1 VDEISCPCATIPQRA
16 KARQWIPSEV
26 NFTIPNDKVI
36 VFNPRAISMQVRN
49 FVRRQKWRLRPVKRL
64 VLPARSLNRAV
75 LESVG
80 AFWGRIPPHLALS
93 TLAYAS
99 EHTEIS
105 VREIHPAE
113 VVRLPPHPFRTHT
126 TFGELKA
133 APTFVFEI
141 PNVNFWAH
149 YGGAVVTADNVL
161 LADLSPEVW
170 GPANHPIFSRW
181 RLPKSELLNGRIA
194 IAVTPEA
201 DGNYYHWLLD
211 LLPRVLLLKHATQNF
226 SNYDTLLLN
235 GSRANY
241 ERETLT
247 ALEVP
252 PEKIRFV
259 NSRDRFQ
266 IASAVF
272 SCLDINVVAPWKVR
286 GLRHLA
292 SPVPSNERCR
302 PLYLSRARAAV
313 RRIANEKE
321 LSEVLRQ
328 HDFEILEAETLSFRE
343 QADLFAHASVIVA
356 PHGAALAN
364 TVFCQP
370 GTRVVE
376 ISTRAG
382 YRDWYWQ
389 LGTVAGLSYE
399 VLEAQPTRSFSGP
412 NENADMIVSREDL
425 ARLLERI

>member
-1 VDEISCPCATIPQRA
+1 M
-16 KARQWIPSEV
+16 
-26 NFTIPNDKVI
+26 I

-49 FVRRQKWRLRPVKRL
+49 FVRRHKWRLRPLKRL
-64 VLPARSLNRAV
+64 VLPARSVKRAA
-75 LESVG
+75 LESIG
-80 AFWGRIPPHLALS
+80 AFWGQIPPRFELS
-93 TLAYAS
+93 TLDYAS

-105 VREIHPAE
+105 VREIHSAE
-113 VVRLPPHPFRTHT
+113 VVRLPPHPFRTHRS
-126 TFGELKA
+126 FGELKVVPA
-133 APTFVFEI
+133 FVFEI

-149 YGGAVVTADNVL
+149 YGGAVVTADNAL

-170 GPANHPIFSRW
+170 GPANRPIFSRW
-181 RLPKSELLNGRIA
+181 HPPKSELLNGRIA

-201 DGNYYHWLLD
+201 GANYYHWLLD

-247 ALEVP
+247 VLEVP

-259 NSRDRFQ
+259 DSRDRFH

-272 SCLDINVVAPWKVR
+272 PSMDINVIAPWKVH
-286 GLRHLA
+286 GLRDLA
-292 SPVPSNERCR
+292 SSGKPSQHRS
-302 PLYLSRARAAV
+302 LYLSRTRAAV

-321 LSEVLRQ
+321 ILEILRQ
-328 HDFEILEAETLSFRE
+328 RNFEILESENLSFRE
-343 QADLFAHASVIVA
+343 QADLFASASVIVA

-364 TVFCQP
+364 IVFCQP

-389 LGTVAGLSYE
+389 LAAVAGLSYE
-399 VLEAQPTRSFSGP
+399 VLEAQPAKSPSGP
-412 NENADMIVSREDL
+412 NADADMIVSRENL
-425 ARLLERI
+425 ARLLESL